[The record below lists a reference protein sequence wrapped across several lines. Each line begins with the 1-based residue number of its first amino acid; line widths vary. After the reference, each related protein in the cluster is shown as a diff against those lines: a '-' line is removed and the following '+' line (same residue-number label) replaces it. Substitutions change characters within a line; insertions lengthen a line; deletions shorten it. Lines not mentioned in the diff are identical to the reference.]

1 MDKAI
6 EQILNVGQK
15 LLKESNWIDA
25 KSYFENVLRIDFN
38 NYFAC
43 EAMLKISCILGDYSN
58 LSLYSDKLFV
68 QNKISFVIK
77 YLYEQLI
84 EFKKIL
90 DLEKIKVV
98 VRVLNKYIESIEN
111 VAIKNIV
118 LNELEIIEKKI
129 TLKSLPRMLTVSL
142 TSDCNIRCKMCHI
155 PQTRWMFPDKKIYE
169 IFSLMPKLQAIL
181 WHGGEPFFYDKVDIL
196 INEAKKYNLRQIIS
210 TNGLL
215 LNDNRI
221 EQIITSNMEINF
233 SVHGLTKDVYEK
245 IHYRG
250 NFNRLIDNLKKFKD
264 LKDKKNSNIKYGI
277 KFLVMKSNYKQFIN
291 LYEFVKKFGFNHV
304 YVNILGEETRIDE
317 NLLFCENKKEV
328 IKYINDISEEL
339 KLKFKNDNVFYEA
352 WLPSCNN
359 NNKCIDKKVENYEID
374 NNDNKIKLDCTEKFD
389 TEIFEKW
396 KKFCCYIPWQ
406 SLYVDAGGYVR
417 NGCFCND
424 MIIGNINETSL
435 EEIWNNEK
443 QLNIRENIINNGFD
457 NKCSIDCKNGR
468 ILETFLKNPVL

>member
-1 MDKAI
+1 MEKNI

-15 LLKESNWIDA
+15 LLKENNWIDA
-25 KSYFENVLRIDFN
+25 KSYFENVLKIDFD

-98 VRVLNKYIESIEN
+98 VRVLNKYIENIEN

-129 TLKSLPRMLTVSL
+129 TLKSFPRMLTVSL

-155 PQTRWMFPDKKIYE
+155 PQTRWMFPDGKIDE
-169 IFSLMPKLQAIL
+169 ICSLMPKIQAIL
-181 WHGGEPFFYDKVDIL
+181 WHGGEPFFYDKVDKL

-221 EQIITSNMEINF
+221 EQIIASNMEVNF

-245 IHYRG
+245 IHCGG
-250 NFNRLIDNLKKFKD
+250 NFNKLIDNLKKFKN

-291 LYEFVKKFGFNHV
+291 LYEFVKNFGFNHV
-304 YVNILGEETRIDE
+304 YVNTLGEETRIDE

-339 KLKFKNDNVFYEA
+339 KLKFKNDNIFYEA
-352 WLPSCNN
+352 WLPNN
-359 NNKCIDKKVENYEID
+359 NEYNENIEI
-374 NNDNKIKLDCTEKFD
+374 NENNKIIPNNKICD
-389 TEIFEKW
+389 TGGFEN
-396 KKFCCYIPWQ
+396 KKSFCCYIPWQ
-406 SLYVDAGGYVR
+406 SLYIDAGGYVR

-424 MIIGNINETSL
+424 MIIGNINENCL

-443 QLNIRENIINNGFD
+443 QLSIRERIINNGFD
-457 NKCSIDCKNGR
+457 SKCSVDCKNNR
-468 ILETFLKNPVL
+468 ILESFLKNPIL